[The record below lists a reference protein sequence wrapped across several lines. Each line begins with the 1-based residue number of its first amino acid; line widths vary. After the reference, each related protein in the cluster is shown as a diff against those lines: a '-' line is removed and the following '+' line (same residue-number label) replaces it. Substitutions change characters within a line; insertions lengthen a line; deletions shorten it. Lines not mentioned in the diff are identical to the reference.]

1 VCNDRDCNRDEFEP
15 SLWNQVVLGFVGKCA
30 MRAECWAKYHYRVD
44 KKEQHRCCC
53 IKAVERQ
60 MCHTFHSRKYRLED
74 IPLPEVQGGT
84 AWDWDQFL
92 GSRVFNLFGSL
103 QS

>member
-1 VCNDRDCNRDEFEP
+1 M
-15 SLWNQVVLGFVGKCA
+15 LGQIPLHSGQERTAQMLLHKGSGKT
-30 MRAECWAKYHYRVD
+30 E
-44 KKEQHRCCC
+44 
-53 IKAVERQ
+53 

-92 GSRVFNLFGSL
+92 ESRVFNLFGSL

>member
-1 VCNDRDCNRDEFEP
+1 
-15 SLWNQVVLGFVGKCA
+15 
-30 MRAECWAKYHYRVD
+30 
-44 KKEQHRCCC
+44 
-53 IKAVERQ
+53 